1 MADYSPSMVTLCCE
15 NSAFLAA
22 EKSNLPGVK
31 AVKIPCGAQLEHV
44 NILRAFNEGAEGVM
58 VMACLKENCKHSFGN
73 DRAEKKVAY
82 VKGMLEKIGIN
93 GERLSYAPVA
103 GNNEFKYND
112 LVKEMIE
119 KLKEMGP
126 MGGKVKK

>member
-1 MADYSPSMVTLCCE
+1 MAEHSPSMVTLCCE

-22 EKSNLPGVK
+22 EKTNLPGVK

-44 NILRAFNEGAEGVM
+44 HILRAFNQGAEGVM
-58 VMACLKENCKHSFGN
+58 VLACLKENCKHSFGN

-82 VKGMLEKIGIN
+82 VKGLLKDMGV
-93 GERLSYAPVA
+93 GEDRLAYAPVA
-103 GNNEFKYND
+103 ANNEIKYTQA
-112 LVKEMIE
+112 VQEMYE

-126 MGGKVKK
+126 IEGKVKK